1 MNLVE
6 PILWHGRSEPDTI
19 ALVDND
25 RTITYGELA
34 KLVLRTAGYLCALGI
49 RRGDYVG
56 LCLKDDWRHVVALL
70 AVARLG
76 AIFVQIDPRS
86 RPAEKA
92 RIAAAFD
99 YKFLLTMQDVDV
111 NANYT
116 TVVLDAAWDR
126 GVAQAEAPSSL
137 PYEWHDPMAVQ
148 STAGTTGLSKFTVA
162 THLQFYFRAASYR
175 EIMPPIRHHR
185 YLATLPLF
193 FGYGRNLCLLHL
205 LHGSTL
211 IFFPNLFRPTEF
223 VEAATRHRAT
233 IAAVVP
239 ANVRQLLAAAS
250 DAEALLPGLELLL
263 SSGAPL
269 FADEKRRTLCQL
281 TPHFYEV
288 YAASALGPISVLGP
302 QDIPRSADSV
312 GRPFPLANVEIVDE
326 HDRPVRHG
334 ETGRLRCRG
343 PALAPPIPGQS
354 VDDFRE
360 GWHYPGELAAFDY
373 CGYIHIHGRTSEV
386 VFRAGSKIFPMEI
399 EAVLQAHEKVA
410 DAAVVA
416 HAAAGNEADLA
427 AYVVAKGEITP
438 GQLLAHC
445 RQRLTPYKIP
455 QQIHIVPELPRNAS
469 GKVDKRALTNR
480 SASVT
485 PHPQGR

>member
-6 PILWHGRSEPDTI
+6 PILWHGRSRPDTI

-25 RTITYGELA
+25 RTITYRELA
-34 KLVLRTAGYLCALGI
+34 ELVSRTAGHLRALGV
-49 RRGDYVG
+49 RRGDYIG
-56 LCLKDDWRHVVALL
+56 LCLKNDWRHIVALL

-76 AIFVQIDPRS
+76 AIFVQIDPRA
-86 RPAEKA
+86 RQAEKA
-92 RIAAAFD
+92 RIAAVFN
-99 YKFLLTMQDVDV
+99 YKLVLSLQDADV

-137 PYEWHDPMAVQ
+137 PDEWHDPMAVQ

-162 THLQFYFRAASYR
+162 THLQFYFRTANFC

-193 FGYGRNLCLLHL
+193 YAYGRNLCLLHL
-205 LHGSTL
+205 LHGATL
-211 IFFPNLFRPTEF
+211 IFFPNLFRPADF
-223 VEAATRHRAT
+223 VEAVTKHQAT
-233 IAAVVP
+233 IAALVP
-239 ANVRQLLAAAS
+239 SNVRQLLSAAG
-250 DAEALLPGLELLL
+250 DAEPLLPGLELLL
-263 SSGAPL
+263 SAGAPL
-269 FADEKRRTLCQL
+269 FSDEKRETLRQL

-288 YAASALGPISVLGP
+288 YAASAFGPISVLRP
-302 QDIPRSADSV
+302 QDMLKSGDTV
-312 GRPFPLANVEIVDE
+312 GRPFPLVSVEIVDE
-326 HDRPVRHG
+326 ENRPVTHG
-334 ETGRLRCRG
+334 ETGRLRCGG

-360 GWHYPGELAAFDY
+360 GWHYPGELAAFDD
-373 CGYIHIHGRTSEV
+373 CGYIHIRGRTSEV
-386 VFRAGSKIFPMEI
+386 VFRAGLKIFPTEI
-399 EAVLQAHEKVA
+399 EAVLQTHEKVA

-416 HAAAGNEADLA
+416 HATGNEADLA
-427 AYVVAKGEITP
+427 AYVVIKEEITP

-445 RQRLTPYKIP
+445 RQRLTPYKVP

-469 GKVDKRALTNR
+469 GKVDKRALANR
-480 SASVT
+480 SEGVT
-485 PHPQGR
+485 P